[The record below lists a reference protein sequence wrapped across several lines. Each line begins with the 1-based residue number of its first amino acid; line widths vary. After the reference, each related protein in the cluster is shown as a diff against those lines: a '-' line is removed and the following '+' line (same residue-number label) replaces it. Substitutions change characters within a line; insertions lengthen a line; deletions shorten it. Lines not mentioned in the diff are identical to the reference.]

1 MNKAIITITLLV
13 LVSFIEC
20 GLNMSRI
27 KQNKKLIEFARAIAN
42 IAKSSKAR
50 LAASSLVSN
59 VQSNLK
65 KIADRVD
72 KNKIG
77 QIGALGVPAYAV
89 DKFKAAV
96 FAHDATAT
104 SFHFELDK
112 TNVKLVEGLGVIEV
126 DGNVAKFAYVEATTT
141 GNAIQQTEPHSYRK
155 CKRFLFFKKCRTIT
169 ERRNRGFSL
178 HELEMIKNALRELS
192 AVKITERINAIKE
205 LRESL

>member
-1 MNKAIITITLLV
+1 
-13 LVSFIEC
+13 
-20 GLNMSRI
+20 MSRI

-65 KIADRVD
+65 NIADRVD

-77 QIGALGVPAYAV
+77 QIGALGVHAV

>member
-65 KIADRVD
+65 NIADRVD

-89 DKFKAAV
+89 DKFKACCIC
-96 FAHDATAT
+96 
-104 SFHFELDK
+104 S
-112 TNVKLVEGLGVIEV
+112 
-126 DGNVAKFAYVEATTT
+126 
-141 GNAIQQTEPHSYRK
+141 
-155 CKRFLFFKKCRTIT
+155 
-169 ERRNRGFSL
+169 
-178 HELEMIKNALRELS
+178 
-192 AVKITERINAIKE
+192 
-205 LRESL
+205 